1 MPLSR
6 SHLVQLFTFYSEDAS
21 ERLREKRHEK
31 EREKKRDWPFET
43 KTHSRTHTCTHIQMY
58 KTGIINGFLLLLL
71 LLSLSLH
78 LHRKEEGSSETL
90 VLAGP
95 SSRLHRPRII
105 ALELASNKTTKKV
118 AFEHHYGR
126 RFNNVNIISFVLCEV
141 WLKGYFEEEIR
152 FFL

>member
-1 MPLSR
+1 MR
-6 SHLVQLFTFYSEDAS
+6 
-21 ERLREKRHEK
+21 K
-31 EREKKRDWPFET
+31 REKKREIGLSRL
-43 KTHSRTHTCTHIQMY
+43 KHTHAHTHAHTQMY